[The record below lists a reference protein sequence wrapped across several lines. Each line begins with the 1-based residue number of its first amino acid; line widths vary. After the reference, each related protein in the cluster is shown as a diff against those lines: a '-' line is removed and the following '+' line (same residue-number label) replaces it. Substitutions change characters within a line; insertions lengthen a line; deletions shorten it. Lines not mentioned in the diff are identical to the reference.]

1 MAAVPRGGM
10 TARRHLAVRLISGLL
25 LAAWLGL
32 PAWAL
37 GQEVS
42 EYGNPWL
49 RVTVGPVTVQAE
61 AVRTPERLYQGLSHR
76 RELPAGRGMLFFMP
90 ELEVQTF
97 CMRGMRF
104 PLDLIWISE
113 GRVAGITRNVPPT
126 RINCALIPVPG
137 RLRPCRHPCQARR
150 IGLYSRKNWGCRRCS
165 QTWTKR

>member
-10 TARRHLAVRLISGLL
+10 TARRHLIVRLISGLL
-25 LAAWLGL
+25 LVACLGL
-32 PAWAL
+32 PTWVV

-61 AVRTPERLYQGLSHR
+61 AVHTPERLYLGLSHR

-126 RINCALIPVPG
+126 FPGELTSPQPVKYVLEVPG
-137 RLRPCRHPCQARR
+137 GFADQH
-150 IGLYSRKNWGCRRCS
+150 GLQVGDRV
-165 QTWTKR
+165 TWQ